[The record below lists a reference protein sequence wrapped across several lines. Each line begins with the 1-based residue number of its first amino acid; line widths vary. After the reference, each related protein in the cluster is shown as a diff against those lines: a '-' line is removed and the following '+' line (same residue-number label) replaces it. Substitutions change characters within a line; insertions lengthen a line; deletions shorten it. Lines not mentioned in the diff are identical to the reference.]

1 MLNSKQI
8 VLEKKLKCKELSKIS
23 FFNERTYTLERIYDS
38 EINISLNKHHKIY
51 FK

>member
-8 VLEKKLKCKELSKIS
+8 VLEKKLKCKELPKIS
-23 FFNERTYTLERIYDS
+23 FFNETTYTLERIYNL
-38 EINISLNKHHKIY
+38 EIYTSLNKHHKTC